1 MRIACTPQR
10 RQTRWESRTRTAV
23 LVLLFAVPGNVL
35 AHDAAG
41 PHAGG
46 GAFSPWDLVA
56 LGFLVGVGVLYFLGS
71 VRLAQ
76 RRAVHRRSER
86 VAFAAG
92 WLALVGAILPP
103 LDSLAVSLFSVHMAQ
118 HELMMLV
125 GAPLLIAGRP
135 LPVCMAG
142 MSAGARRSVGALLQ
156 AGATAATWRALTT
169 PVVAWALHG
178 AAVWIWHL
186 PALYEAAAASEA
198 IHAFQHATFVG
209 TAALFWWGM
218 LYGRYGRAGYG
229 AAVFYV
235 FTTTVHTG
243 LLGAILTLATSSFY
257 PGYAVTAAARGVDP
271 IEDQQLAGL
280 IMWVPAGI
288 VLTVAG
294 VALFAAW
301 IGAADRRAGRTGR
314 AAS

>member
-1 MRIACTPQR
+1 M
-10 RQTRWESRTRTAV
+10 TRTGTIAASA
-23 LVLLFAVPGNVL
+23 FVL
-35 AHDAAG
+35 ATPAAALAHG
-41 PHAGG
+41 TSPHAGG
-46 GAFSPWDLVA
+46 GAFSPWDLGA
-56 LGFLVGVGVLYFLGS
+56 LGLLALAGMLYVAGS
-71 VRLAQ
+71 VRLAA
-76 RRAVHRRSER
+76 RGAVHRRSER
-86 VAFAAG
+86 LAFAGG
-92 WLALVGAILPP
+92 WLALVAAILPP

-118 HELMMLV
+118 HELMMLI
-125 GAPLLIAGRP
+125 GAPLIIAGRP

-142 MSAGARRSVGALLQ
+142 MGSARRPVATLLQ
-156 AGATAATWRALTT
+156 SPPAAAAWRTLTA
-169 PVVAWALHG
+169 PVVAWILHG
-178 AAVWIWHL
+178 AAVWIWHV
-186 PALYEAAAASEA
+186 PPLYEAAAGSEA
-198 IHAFQHATFVG
+198 IHALQHATCVG
-209 TAALFWWGM
+209 TAGLFWWGM

-257 PGYAVTAAARGVDP
+257 PGYAVTAAASGVDP

-301 IGAADRRAGRTGR
+301 IGEADRRAGRPRG

>member
-1 MRIACTPQR
+1 
-10 RQTRWESRTRTAV
+10 
-23 LVLLFAVPGNVL
+23 
-35 AHDAAG
+35 
-41 PHAGG
+41 
-46 GAFSPWDLVA
+46 
-56 LGFLVGVGVLYFLGS
+56 
-71 VRLAQ
+71 
-76 RRAVHRRSER
+76 
-86 VAFAAG
+86 
-92 WLALVGAILPP
+92 
-103 LDSLAVSLFSVHMAQ
+103 MAQ

-142 MSAGARRSVGALLQ
+142 MTTSVRQRLAMVLQSAPAARP
-156 AGATAATWRALTT
+156 WRALTS
-169 PVVAWALHG
+169 PAVAWALHG
-178 AAVWIWHL
+178 AAVWIWHV
-186 PALYEAAAASEA
+186 PALYEAAAANEA
-198 IHAFQHATFVG
+198 IHALQHATFVG

-218 LYGRYGRAGYG
+218 IYGRYGRAGYG

-271 IEDQQLAGL
+271 VEDQQLAGL

-301 IGAADRRAGRTGR
+301 ISAADHRGARTRGAA
-314 AAS
+314 S